1 MCEVG
6 EGADI
11 IEAHVSNPKVV
22 GKAISELNLPE
33 SSLLLMVR
41 RGNESFIAN
50 GNIVL
55 EYDDIIT
62 VIGEGDS
69 AQKVADLFER

>member
-1 MCEVG
+1 
-6 EGADI
+6 
-11 IEAHVSNPKVV
+11 V
-22 GKAISELNLPE
+22 GKAISELKLPE
-33 SSLLLMVR
+33 NSLLLMIR